1 MTSIDINTLPTNNT
15 LPTIS
20 REHLEAGRV
29 PAKSYCQPVEAGEQ
43 IRIQIRK
50 GCFTDADEFV
60 GLTITKVVDKG
71 RRKWDVYFTI
81 IVGDVATEEV
91 AASAAPLA
99 TEKQVAYLVRLG
111 ATNDEALADMGRYA
125 MTMAQLRAMTVRE
138 ASAAIDALKSR

>member
-20 REHLEAGRV
+20 REHLAAGRV
-29 PAKSYCQPVEAGEQ
+29 PAKSYNQPVEAGEQ

-60 GLTITKVVDKG
+60 GIEVTKVVDKG
-71 RRKWDVYFTI
+71 RRQWDIHFT
-81 IVGDVATEEV
+81 VLGGDVAAEV
-91 AASAAPLA
+91 AASAPLA

-111 ATNDEALADMGRYA
+111 ATNDEAMADMGRYA